1 MTLLKKCHIP
11 KSPSIYSNPSK
22 AAAFL
27 KVEVLN
33 VSISVT
39 EDGPKSVSER
49 ELAGLQ
55 CIGSY
60 IVLKLHNNFRNHKN
74 WRDIECSK
82 LLVLLELAGQLSPLK
97 SETRQCH
104 VIRRAAICY

>member
-74 WRDIECSK
+74 WRDIELQQATSLIGACRTTK
-82 LLVLLELAGQLSPLK
+82 PCE
-97 SETRQCH
+97 
-104 VIRRAAICY
+104 IRN

>member
-1 MTLLKKCHIP
+1 MTLYKKCHIP
-11 KSPSIYSNPSK
+11 KSSSIYSNPSK
-22 AAAFL
+22 AAAFV

-39 EDGPKSVSER
+39 EDGSKSVSER
-49 ELAGLQ
+49 EHACLQ

-74 WRDIECSK
+74 WRDIELQQATSLIGACRTTK
-82 LLVLLELAGQLSPLK
+82 PCE
-97 SETRQCH
+97 
-104 VIRRAAICY
+104 IRN

>member
-11 KSPSIYSNPSK
+11 KSSSIYSNPSK
-22 AAAFL
+22 AAAFV

-39 EDGPKSVSER
+39 EDGSKSVSER
-49 ELAGLQ
+49 EHACLQ

-74 WRDIECSK
+74 WRDIELQQATS
-82 LLVLLELAGQLSPLK
+82 L
-97 SETRQCH
+97 
-104 VIRRAAICY
+104 I

>member
-1 MTLLKKCHIP
+1 MTLLKKCHFP
-11 KSPSIYSNPSK
+11 KSSSIYSNPSK
-22 AAAFL
+22 AAAFV

-39 EDGPKSVSER
+39 EDGSKSVSER
-49 ELAGLQ
+49 EHACLQ

-74 WRDIECSK
+74 WRDIELQQATSLIGACRTTK
-82 LLVLLELAGQLSPLK
+82 PCE
-97 SETRQCH
+97 
-104 VIRRAAICY
+104 IRN

>member
-11 KSPSIYSNPSK
+11 KSSSIYSNPSK
-22 AAAFL
+22 AAAFV

-39 EDGPKSVSER
+39 EDGSKSVSEK
-49 ELAGLQ
+49 EHACLQ

-74 WRDIECSK
+74 WRDIELQQATSLIGACRTTK
-82 LLVLLELAGQLSPLK
+82 PCE
-97 SETRQCH
+97 
-104 VIRRAAICY
+104 IRN